1 MTNPEATVRR
11 GEIYRVARPGGGDPR
26 RSRPYVVVSR
36 PGLLQ
41 ANFSSVICAPVY
53 SRHDEL
59 DTQVLVGAEAGLKQ
73 ASSVHCDGLV
83 SLPKV
88 ALTDYV
94 GALSGDKLAE
104 LDRALAVALGID
116 HLFDSAR

>member
-1 MTNPEATVRR
+1 MRK
-11 GEIYRVARPGGGDPR
+11 GEIYRVQRPGGGDPR

-53 SRHDEL
+53 STHDEL
-59 DTQVLVGAEAGLKQ
+59 DTQVLVGAEVGLKQ
-73 ASSVHCDGLV
+73 ASSIHCDGLV

-94 GALSGDKLAE
+94 GTLSDDVLAQ

-116 HLFDSAR
+116 HLLEPA